1 VGDQGARANCLH
13 QRRPQGSR
21 VQQCSLGVRSRAKVI
36 ALHAWQDVGHYP
48 ATFRQPNGGAFAVAV
63 NAWLDWHLKG
73 DRAASK
79 MFVGPDCGLCK
90 DTNWNVQM
98 KNVGSN
104 TEQPK
109 ENATR

>member
-1 VGDQGARANCLH
+1 
-13 QRRPQGSR
+13 
-21 VQQCSLGVRSRAKVI
+21 
-36 ALHAWQDVGHYP
+36 
-48 ATFRQPNGGAFAVAV
+48 
-63 NAWLDWHLKG
+63 
-73 DRAASK
+73 
-79 MFVGPDCGLCK
+79 MFVGHDCGLCK

>member
-1 VGDQGARANCLH
+1 VGDQGV
-13 QRRPQGSR
+13 RPIAFINGGPKDLAYNSAVSGFEA
-21 VQQCSLGVRSRAKVI
+21 VQKVI
-36 ALHAWQDVGHYP
+36 ALHGWQDVGHYP

-90 DTNWNVQM
+90 DTKWNVQM